1 MLSTT
6 IMHNDGNRDNLY
18 NVKTDWNNFRDY
30 LESNINLNFSMKS
43 PDDIENACLYIT
55 NLIQVATW
63 SPVEIWRKIAETT
76 IAKSL
81 ARLSQ

>member
-43 PDDIENACLYIT
+43 PDDIENFDLLWLMID
-55 NLIQVATW
+55 
-63 SPVEIWRKIAETT
+63 
-76 IAKSL
+76 
-81 ARLSQ
+81 